1 MNLLSSNTF
10 GRMQMWTKKY
20 KNGKPYWWY
29 LEKRSSDE
37 SYSEADHDSKDETES
52 DDEKDID
59 KSYE

>member
-1 MNLLSSNTF
+1 
-10 GRMQMWTKKY
+10 MWTKKY

-29 LEKRSSDE
+29 LEKRSSHE